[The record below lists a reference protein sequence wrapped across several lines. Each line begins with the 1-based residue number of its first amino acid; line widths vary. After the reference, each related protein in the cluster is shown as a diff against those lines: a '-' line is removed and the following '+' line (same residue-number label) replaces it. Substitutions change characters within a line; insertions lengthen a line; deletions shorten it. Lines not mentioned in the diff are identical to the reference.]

1 MPGWAARVPLPVLL
15 AGVMAMSMAV
25 PAVHALG
32 REAHREAQ
40 AFFYAG
46 LLLLALIA
54 AIALATMRRRPS
66 NATRGH
72 LVALLIAF
80 TLLPAMA
87 ALPMR
92 QLLPDTSALNLYV
105 EMVAAM
111 TTTGGSLF
119 TPERLSDTGHL
130 WRAMVAW
137 EGGFLVWVAAI
148 AILAPLNLGGFEVA
162 DGNTAR
168 REATGSA
175 TRTPDQAARPE
186 ARVARAVT
194 MLAPIYAGLTL
205 LLWIILVTAGDDATT
220 GVIHAMSTLST
231 SGITNAGGPA
241 EAASGL
247 AGEVAVAVFLVFAL
261 SRQTFSTDMNRD
273 RMRDLAQDRE
283 LRIAALIVGAVSLAL
298 FVRHWIGAWAVE
310 GPGDFGMALGTLWGA
325 AFTVLSYL
333 TTTGFESA
341 LWQETQG
348 RAGLGAPT
356 VLLLGLAMF
365 GGGVATTAGGVKL
378 LRIYALYAH
387 GSREMALL
395 VHPHEIS
402 RARGPMRGIPT
413 GGIEGAWVFFMLFAT
428 TIAAVTLLLTITGL
442 DFEGALALAVACLT
456 TTGPLADL
464 VVGGQGAMNA
474 LSDPAKVV
482 AAATM
487 VLGRLEALALIA
499 LLNPDFWRD

>member
-1 MPGWAARVPLPVLL
+1 MPGWAARVPLPLLL
-15 AGVMAMSMAV
+15 AGALALSMAV
-25 PAVHALG
+25 PSIHALG
-32 REAHREAQ
+32 RDEHREAQ
-40 AFFYAG
+40 TFFYSG
-46 LLLLALIA
+46 VLLLALIA
-54 AIALATMRRRPS
+54 AIATAAMRTKSS
-66 NATRGH
+66 NITRSH
-72 LVALLIAF
+72 LVALLTAF
-80 TLLPAMA
+80 TVLPAMA
-87 ALPMR
+87 ALPMAG
-92 QLLPDTSALNLYV
+92 LLPDTTALNLYF

-119 TPERLSDTGHL
+119 TPDRLSDSGHL

-137 EGGFLVWVAAI
+137 QGGFLVWVAAI

-168 REATGSA
+168 RGAAGTAGR
-175 TRTPDQAARPE
+175 TRDHAANPE
-186 ARVARAVT
+186 TRVARAVL
-194 MLAPIYAGLTL
+194 MLAPVYAGLTA

-220 GVIHAMSTLST
+220 AVIHAMSTLST
-231 SGITNAGGPA
+231 SGITNAKGPA
-241 EAASGL
+241 GAPSGL
-247 AGEVAVAVFLVFAL
+247 GGEVAVALFLVFAL

-273 RMRDLAQDRE
+273 RIRYLAQDRE
-283 LRIAALIVGAVSLAL
+283 LRIAGMIVGAVTAAL
-298 FVRHWIGAWAVE
+298 FLRHWIGAWEVA
-310 GPGDFGMALGTLWGA
+310 GPGDVGRAAGALWGA

-341 LWQETQG
+341 HWQEAQQWS
-348 RAGLGAPT
+348 GLGAPT

-395 VHPHEIS
+395 VHPHAIERT
-402 RARGPMRGIPT
+402 RAGGRGIPT

-428 TIAAVTLLLTITGL
+428 TIAGVTLALTISGL
-442 DFEGALALAVACLT
+442 GFEEALALAVACLT
-456 TTGPLADL
+456 TTGPLAETVL
-464 VVGGQGAMNA
+464 GGQGAMNA
-474 LSDPAKVV
+474 LPDMAKIV